1 MLTIRL
7 SRTGKKRQPSFRLIL
22 QEKRSH
28 PKGRAAEILGSYL
41 PALKEK
47 PLVLSRERL
56 EYWLKVGAR
65 PSDSVATL
73 LKKNGF
79 ENMEKFIEPRD
90 KKRKKKSEEEAQAKA
105 PAEVKPAA

>member
-56 EYWLKVGAR
+56 EYWLKVGAQ
-65 PSDSVATL
+65 PSDSVAAI

-79 ENMEKFIEPRD
+79 EGMEKFMESRN
-90 KKRKKKSEEEAQAKA
+90 KQRKKKWEEET
-105 PAEVKPAA
+105 KPVA

>member
-1 MLTIRL
+1 MLAIRL

-22 QEKRSH
+22 QEERLH

-79 ENMEKFIEPRD
+79 ANMEKFIEPRN
-90 KKRKKKSEEEAQAKA
+90 KQRKKKWEEEAKKA
-105 PAEVKPAA
+105 VPAEAKSA